1 MEQLPLEIIS
11 KIMLYNI
18 TFEAYLMR
26 DSIQRYKNHLVRI
39 NNYLPDKKSLNFS
52 TWYFI
57 NLIGPQPA

>member
-18 TFEAYLMR
+18 TLEAYLIR
-26 DSIQRYKNHLVRI
+26 DSIQRYK
-39 NNYLPDKKSLNFS
+39 NYLPDKKSLNFS